1 MKKLKLPLVAD
12 TNQFNMQIS
21 HTKKFN
27 AELYNAVDFV
37 IVPETTGCT
46 MQDNFFPTE
55 KTVKCI
61 LMNKK
66 FIPLASKGFL
76 RNLKRY
82 YMTEFNKDISHLT
95 DWCDTSFDDITDLE
109 KRTKM
114 VVNIVA
120 HEISKNNKS

>member
-1 MKKLKLPLVAD
+1 
-12 TNQFNMQIS
+12 
-21 HTKKFN
+21 
-27 AELYNAVDFV
+27 
-37 IVPETTGCT
+37 
-46 MQDNFFPTE
+46 
-55 KTVKCI
+55 
-61 LMNKK
+61 MNKK